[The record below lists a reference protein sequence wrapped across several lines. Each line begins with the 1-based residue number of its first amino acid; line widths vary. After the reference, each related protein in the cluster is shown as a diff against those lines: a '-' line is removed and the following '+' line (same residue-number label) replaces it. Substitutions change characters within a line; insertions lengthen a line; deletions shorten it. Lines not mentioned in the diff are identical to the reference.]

1 MILDEKTFESLGK
14 NFSQA
19 NQKEKIFC
27 KCDYCGEVFERM
39 KHNIERSHKVTQSDS
54 CSNKIC
60 VQKKRIESNRILFGT
75 DNGFQNEN
83 IKAAI
88 KNTVKIKYGVDNVMK
103 NPDIKKRQEDS
114 CEKTLGTRNPFG
126 STEIQNRI
134 AEKNILKY
142 GVKNP
147 TQNASI
153 KNKQENT
160 NEIIYGVRHAL
171 QLEAF
176 RQKAMETCL
185 SNHGKFPVSNYGKT
199 QKEIEEWL
207 NSFGFN
213 FQSNRSLVQGF
224 EIDMYDSAK
233 KIAIEYCG
241 LNWHHEFSS
250 ESRKNPKYH
259 YNKYK
264 KCMENQVQLLTIF
277 SDEWLDR
284 QEQCKGHIKAILGIN
299 DIRIFARH
307 CKITEINKKT
317 GRDFFEKYHIQGK
330 NSLGFIFFGLFY
342 KDELVGAISLGRHN
356 RQYDNL
362 VLDRLCF
369 KEGVQIVGGASKL
382 FSKCI
387 TWAKQNNHKSIIS
400 FSDNRWSVG
409 NVYKALNF
417 KMEKEYYPDYCY
429 VNVKSPTKRIS
440 KQSQKKSNTNCPK
453 EMTEYAWAHQH
464 GLARIWDCGKIRWK
478 FNL

>member
-1 MILDEKTFESLGK
+1 MILDDKTSESIGK
-14 NFSQA
+14 TFSQA
-19 NQKEKIFC
+19 NQKDKIIC

-39 KHNIERSHKVTQSDS
+39 KHNIQRSHQVTKSDS

-75 DNGFQNEN
+75 DNTFQNQN
-83 IKAAI
+83 VKTSI
-88 KNTVKIKYGVDNVMK
+88 KNTVQFRYGVDNVMQQ
-103 NPDIKKRQEDS
+103 P
-114 CEKTLGTRNPFG
+114 
-126 STEIQNRI
+126 EIQQKQKNSLKNKSLCVSDNEQFSI
-134 AEKNILKY
+134 AAYKNI
-142 GVKNP
+142 
-147 TQNASI
+147 
-153 KNKQENT
+153 
-160 NEIIYGVRHAL
+160 
-171 QLEAF
+171 
-176 RQKAMETCL
+176 
-185 SNHGKFPVSNYGKT
+185 
-199 QKEIEEWL
+199 QKEIEDWL
-207 NSFGFN
+207 NSFGFS
-213 FQSNRSLVQGF
+213 FQSNKSLVQGF

-307 CKITEINKKT
+307 CKITEIDKKT

>member
-19 NQKEKIFC
+19 NQKEKIVC

-199 QKEIEEWL
+199 QHVC
-207 NSFGFN
+207 
-213 FQSNRSLVQGF
+213 Q
-224 EIDMYDSAK
+224 
-233 KIAIEYCG
+233 
-241 LNWHHEFSS
+241 
-250 ESRKNPKYH
+250 
-259 YNKYK
+259 
-264 KCMENQVQLLTIF
+264 
-277 SDEWLDR
+277 
-284 QEQCKGHIKAILGIN
+284 
-299 DIRIFARH
+299 
-307 CKITEINKKT
+307 
-317 GRDFFEKYHIQGK
+317 
-330 NSLGFIFFGLFY
+330 
-342 KDELVGAISLGRHN
+342 
-356 RQYDNL
+356 
-362 VLDRLCF
+362 
-369 KEGVQIVGGASKL
+369 
-382 FSKCI
+382 
-387 TWAKQNNHKSIIS
+387 IIS
-400 FSDNRWSVG
+400 FKSSLICFS
-409 NVYKALNF
+409 KAFPSIYICCLEIGFLLLNF
-417 KMEKEYYPDYCY
+417 PPY
-429 VNVKSPTKRIS
+429 SIASIS
-440 KQSQKKSNTNCPK
+440 TCFLPSK
-453 EMTEYAWAHQH
+453 
-464 GLARIWDCGKIRWK
+464 
-478 FNL
+478 